1 MRPAIATLV
10 RRFRT
15 VPWRDC
21 ALLLA
26 LLFSFLAWRAS
37 LRAEDS
43 ADNAYEAAQ
52 QASDAGENA
61 NGQLDALQDR
71 LRPHR
76 R

>member
-1 MRPAIATLV
+1 MRPTIGALAGRL
-10 RRFRT
+10 RA

-26 LLFSFLAWRAS
+26 LVFSFLAWRAS

-52 QASDAGENA
+52 QASDAGENT
-61 NGQLDALQDR
+61 NGQLDDLQDR